1 MIPNTDH
8 VVALI
13 VLVALVYSSRMA
25 DVTPMDPERRVRF
38 HLGRAEDGL
47 DAATTAML
55 RIRELGEW
63 REEFEQDLG
72 ILCGKLAI
80 LRTLMNGR

>member
-1 MIPNTDH
+1 M
-8 VVALI
+8 
-13 VLVALVYSSRMA
+13 S

-47 DAATTAML
+47 DAATTAMQ
-55 RIRELGEW
+55 RIRELDDEW
-63 REEFEQDLG
+63 REEYMQDLS
-72 ILCGKLAI
+72 ILRDKLTI